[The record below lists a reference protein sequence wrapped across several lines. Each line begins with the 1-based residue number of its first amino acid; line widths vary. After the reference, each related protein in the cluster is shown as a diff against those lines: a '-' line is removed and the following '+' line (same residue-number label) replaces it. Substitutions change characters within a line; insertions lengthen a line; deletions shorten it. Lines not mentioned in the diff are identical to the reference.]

1 MSPVKKTIQTQ
12 QRSRRMEPTG
22 RKKNI
27 LKRTMQVSMML
38 LLAVFVL
45 SFPRMS
51 AAAATAGEINRDVD
65 NALQNLYR
73 TTPAA
78 KKIAKISK
86 GILVFPSVIK
96 GGLIIG
102 GQYGEGAL
110 RVGGKTTGYFNTVAA
125 SWGLQAGAQSFG
137 YALFF
142 LDDASLRY
150 LQKSDGWE
158 LGVGPSIVV
167 VDKGVAGS
175 LTTTTAKSGI
185 YAFIFHQ
192 KGLMAGIGI
201 QGSKITKITP
211 EK

>member
-1 MSPVKKTIQTQ
+1 
-12 QRSRRMEPTG
+12 METTG
-22 RKKNI
+22 KERNI
-27 LKRTMQVSMML
+27 MKRTMQVSMVL

-45 SFPRMS
+45 AFPRIS
-51 AAAATAGEINRDVD
+51 QAATAGEINRDVD
-65 NALQNLYR
+65 GALQNLYR

-142 LDDASLRY
+142 LDDESLRAWGRT
-150 LQKSDGWE
+150 QHCRG
-158 LGVGPSIVV
+158 G
-167 VDKGVAGS
+167 
-175 LTTTTAKSGI
+175 
-185 YAFIFHQ
+185 
-192 KGLMAGIGI
+192 
-201 QGSKITKITP
+201 
-211 EK
+211 